1 VRCERDI
8 KVEVKV
14 EVENKKNRRIS
25 KSPLGDSGVVLLP
38 SWKVASRN
46 PAEALGYK

>member
-1 VRCERDI
+1 M

-25 KSPLGDSGVVLLP
+25 KSPVGNLGVVLLQ

-46 PAEALGYK
+46 PAGGTEI

>member
-1 VRCERDI
+1 MHEVKGLKRDI

-25 KSPLGDSGVVLLP
+25 KPPLGGLGVENKR
-38 SWKVASRN
+38 SNCK
-46 PAEALGYK
+46 